1 MELKQI
7 KSFQA
12 DHDLITPGIYL
23 SRQDGDADTF
33 DLRMVTPNR
42 GNYLPIGAMHTLE
55 HLLATFLRSGKESE
69 HIIYVGPMGCRTGF
83 YLITR
88 NLPLERVLT
97 LCREA
102 FAFCA
107 DFSGK
112 IPGSTR
118 KECGNYRSHNLPGAK
133 KLAKAMQEVLET
145 KQVSDMTYPTK

>member
-1 MELKQI
+1 
-7 KSFQA
+7 
-12 DHDLITPGIYL
+12 
-23 SRQDGDADTF
+23 
-33 DLRMVTPNR
+33 
-42 GNYLPIGAMHTLE
+42 
-55 HLLATFLRSGKESE
+55 
-69 HIIYVGPMGCRTGF
+69 IYVGPMGCRTGF

-88 NLPLERVLT
+88 NLPLERVLA
-97 LCREA
+97 LCKEA